1 MSVRVKVH
9 APSGTI
15 ILDRPQR
22 RNALSREM
30 LAQLQQAFEDLH
42 QERKVR
48 AVILTGVGSAFS
60 SGIDLA
66 EMYATT
72 RDDNAQSQWYEDT
85 LQLKELLETMWRYP
99 KPIIA
104 AVNGPAV
111 AAGAALVLASDLVLA
126 TAEARFG
133 FPEPRRG
140 IVAGLA
146 VPLLVFRAGGSQA
159 ARLLLTAELIDA
171 EVALRLGIYH
181 ELLSAEQLWARGHAL
196 AERCSQAAAEAL
208 QLTRRMLNET
218 VGEHLTTLL
227 AAGAAAS
234 ATARTT
240 EAAAEGIA
248 AFIQKRPPAWP

>member
-48 AVILTGVGSAFS
+48 AVILTGAGSAFS

-66 EMYATT
+66 EMHATT
-72 RDDNAQSQWYEDT
+72 HDDNAQSQWYEDT
-85 LQLKELLETMWRYP
+85 LQFKELLETMWRYP

-159 ARLLLTAELIDA
+159 ARLLLTAELIEAD
-171 EVALRLGIYH
+171 VALRLGIYH
-181 ELLSAEQLWARGHAL
+181 ELLPSEQLWARGHAL
-196 AERCSQAAAEAL
+196 AQQCSQSAAEAL